1 MAAVNATVV
10 VRNNNVDF
18 ALKQLKRKL
27 KDADTM
33 KKYEEHLAFEKPGIK
48 RRRKKLQAIRRAKY
62 ELEQYKRENKI

>member
-1 MAAVNATVV
+1 MAANATVY

-33 KKYEEHLAFEKPGIK
+33 KIYEEHLAFEKPSVK
-48 RRRKKLQAIRRAKY
+48 RRKKLIQAIRRTQY
-62 ELEQYKRENKI
+62 EMSQQTEK